1 MKRAIEFEQTVSF
14 KHRVVVDCDE
24 DAVEQICN
32 LSGDS
37 FGDIM
42 YEIDLMEDVKV
53 LECSEN
59 FSEDTDDDVGYYDD
73 YWTKDEI
80 KQYGDSE

>member
-1 MKRAIEFEQTVSF
+1 MKRAIEFEQAVSF

-24 DAVEQICN
+24 DRIEQICS

-42 YEIDLMEDVKV
+42 IEIDEMEDVNI
-53 LECSEN
+53 LECSED
-59 FSEDTDDDVGYYDD
+59 FSEDADDDARYYDD

-80 KQYGDSE
+80 KKYGDGE